1 MNGSGWWDESDRRFR
16 AALHIEKPRAYRF
29 IQMQFAAMDPYTH
42 MDRLSGRS
50 LLSLRGGADDV
61 VDGAAQELYLEKLAQ
76 RDDVKTQS
84 IVYDDLGHF
93 VTTNMMGDAVNWL
106 QTELH

>member
-1 MNGSGWWDESDRRFR
+1 MNGSGWWDESERRFR
-16 AALHIEKPRAYRF
+16 ASLHIEKPRAYRF

-61 VDGAAQELYLEKLAQ
+61 VDGAAQELYLE
-76 RDDVKTQS
+76 
-84 IVYDDLGHF
+84 
-93 VTTNMMGDAVNWL
+93 NWPSAM
-106 QTELH
+106 TSRPSPSSTMTSAISSRPI